1 MSKADENDVNEDEKD
16 SEGSKVNSFVSKSQK
31 QESEKIALGLLF
43 RYSML
48 N

>member
-1 MSKADENDVNEDEKD
+1 MSKSDDNIVNEDEND
-16 SEGSKVNSFVSKSQK
+16 LQGSKVNSFLSKSLEK
-31 QESEKIALGLLF
+31 ESEKIALGLLF